1 MQTDLE
7 YFEERMEFEKRK
19 GLTDSHFTISEL
31 SWTRDGTR
39 SKRERVERL
48 EPWFRNGRFL
58 LPQAVVRDGKPMWW
72 SVQVDQKA
80 PGFGEIKYVPAQGLT
95 VRQMDAI
102 KGGSA
107 DLVQKALTVRDPGLP
122 GPRDTGGLYDLTL
135 AFVTE
140 YQQFP
145 FGRHDDMLDC
155 CSRVIDLDPRPP
167 MAPSARRS
175 QEPKIYRDGI

>member
-1 MQTDLE
+1 
-7 YFEERMEFEKRK
+7 
-19 GLTDSHFTISEL
+19 
-31 SWTRDGTR
+31 
-39 SKRERVERL
+39 
-48 EPWFRNGRFL
+48 
-58 LPQAVVRDGKPMWW
+58 
-72 SVQVDQKA
+72 
-80 PGFGEIKYVPAQGLT
+80 
-95 VRQMDAI
+95 MDAI